1 MTEQEAMA
9 HIVAALE
16 RVLKKP
22 VPIQPD
28 ADLIESGV
36 LDSLDG
42 MSFLLELETATGVA
56 FPDDADLVAEGFYRV
71 GKLVQFLTRGR

>member
-1 MTEQEAMA
+1 MTEHEAMT
-9 HIVAALE
+9 HIAAALE

-22 VPIQPD
+22 APIQPD

-42 MSFLLELETATGVA
+42 MSFLLELETATGVT

-71 GKLVQFLTRGR
+71 GKLVQILTRGR